1 MSTTLPVHH
10 KAIDITAETCPMT
23 FVRTRLALDT
33 IQPGEILLVRLKG
46 EDPLA
51 NVPRAAADQ
60 GHELLDLF
68 EVEDGAWVLVIRKGE
83 RPAFTRGQQGAS
95 VRSAAAYR
103 STARIDA
110 FGKSWPPF
118 RPRHPR

>member
-33 IQPGEILLVRLKG
+33 IQPGEILLVRLQG
-46 EDPLA
+46 ADPLA

-60 GHELLDLF
+60 GHEPLDLISQA
-68 EVEDGAWVLVIRKGE
+68 DGTWLLVLQKG
-83 RPAFTRGQQGAS
+83 
-95 VRSAAAYR
+95 
-103 STARIDA
+103 
-110 FGKSWPPF
+110 
-118 RPRHPR
+118 

>member
-1 MSTTLPVHH
+1 MSTTLPRHH

-60 GHELLDLF
+60 GHEPLDLI
-68 EVEDGAWVLVIRKGE
+68 EQADGTWLLVIQKG
-83 RPAFTRGQQGAS
+83 
-95 VRSAAAYR
+95 
-103 STARIDA
+103 
-110 FGKSWPPF
+110 
-118 RPRHPR
+118 